1 MDDQARIA
9 LQKQLAQLEQQFGER
24 LQGDLAELGMLAAD
38 LQHNRATGRRRQLML
53 SIRERLHRL
62 AGAAGT
68 FGFAKLGER
77 ARQLEQRA
85 DRWLDSAKP
94 GSRAVEAFA
103 RALQQLAGQTP
114 GQERAAAELPDHHDE
129 PAPGCRIYLLE
140 ADPAAA
146 SNMALTLRN
155 FGYLVSQWQDFAA
168 LQDAVADEPPD
179 ALIASVQHDSELEA
193 LAALQQGLEH
203 PLPMLVIHERIDF
216 TSQLAAVRAGAQ
228 GFFTRPLDITQLEN
242 SLERCLD
249 RQQGEPFRVLIVDD
263 DAELAARYS
272 LVLRN
277 AQMQVQILTEPTRVL
292 ETMHSFNP
300 EVLLLDVNMPEC
312 SGPELAQ
319 MIRLHDEWLRVTIIY
334 LSAETD
340 THRQMAALLK
350 AGDDF
355 ITKPIS
361 DNALVAAVY
370 SHAQRARSLST
381 ALARDS
387 LTGLLKHADIKEQLA
402 LEVQRATRSGKPAS
416 VVMLDLDHFKRV
428 NDTYGHAAGDNVIR
442 ALANLLRQRLRR
454 IDSLGRYGG
463 EEFVAVLPECTALQA
478 QRIFD
483 EIRVR
488 FAALNFNGGDGE
500 EFYVTFSAGICQTD
514 GHTASGVLLE
524 LADQALYAAKHK
536 GRNQVQIAAA
546 VKEAQRANRR

>member
-1 MDDQARIA
+1 MDDRTRLV
-9 LQKQLAQLEQQFGER
+9 LQEQLAQLEQQFGER
-24 LQGDLAELGMLAAD
+24 LQADLTDLAALAQD
-38 LQHNRATGRRRQLML
+38 LQQTRATASRRLVML

-94 GSRAVEAFA
+94 GSRAAEAFA
-103 RALQQLAGQTP
+103 RAVLQLAGETP
-114 GQERAAAELPDHHDE
+114 GQERDGAAELPEHHEE
-129 PAPGCRIYLLE
+129 PAPGCRIYLMK
-140 ADPAAA
+140 ADPVAGA
-146 SNMALTLRN
+146 SMAVTLRN
-155 FGYLVSQWQDFAA
+155 FGYLVSQWPNFAA
-168 LQDAVADEPPD
+168 LQAAVADELPD
-179 ALIASVQHDSELEA
+179 ALIVSVQQDSDFEA
-193 LAALQQGLEH
+193 LAALQQGLEQ
-203 PLPMLVIHERIDF
+203 PLPLLLIHDRADF
-216 TSQLAAVRAGAQ
+216 ASQLAAVRAGAQ
-228 GFFTRPLDITQLEN
+228 GFFVRPLDITQLEN

-292 ETMHSFNP
+292 ETMRSFNP
-300 EVLLLDVNMPEC
+300 EVLLLDVNMPDC

-361 DNALVAAVY
+361 DTALVAAVY

-402 LEVQRATRSGKPAS
+402 LEVQRTTRTGKPAS
-416 VVMLDLDHFKRV
+416 VVMLDLDHFKQI

-463 EEFVAVLPECTALQA
+463 EEFVAVLPECSALQA
-478 QRIFD
+478 RRIFD

-488 FAALNFNGGDGE
+488 FAALSFNAGDQ
-500 EFYVTFSAGICQTD
+500 EFRVTFSAGICETD
-514 GHTASGVLLE
+514 GQSASGLLLE
-524 LADQALYAAKHK
+524 HADQALYVAKHN
-536 GRNQVQIAAA
+536 GRNQVQIA
-546 VKEAQRANRR
+546 QR

>member
-1 MDDQARIA
+1 MDDRTRLA
-9 LQKQLAQLEQQFGER
+9 LQEQLAQLEQQFGER
-24 LQGDLAELGMLAAD
+24 LQADLTDLATLTQD
-38 LQHNRATGRRRQLML
+38 LQQTRATASRRLVML

-94 GSRAVEAFA
+94 GSRAAEAFA
-103 RALQQLAGQTP
+103 RAVLQLAGETP
-114 GQERAAAELPDHHDE
+114 GQERDGAAELPEHHEE
-129 PAPGCRIYLLE
+129 PAPGCRIYLMK
-140 ADPAAA
+140 ADPVAGA
-146 SNMALTLRN
+146 SMAVTLRN
-155 FGYLVSQWQDFAA
+155 FGYLVSQWPNFAA
-168 LQDAVADEPPD
+168 LQAAVADELPD
-179 ALIASVQHDSELEA
+179 ALIVSVQQDSDFDA
-193 LAALQQGLEH
+193 LAALQQGLEQ
-203 PLPMLVIHERIDF
+203 PLPLLVIHDRADF
-216 TSQLAAVRAGAQ
+216 ASQLAAVRAGAQ
-228 GFFTRPLDITQLEN
+228 GFFVRPLDITQLEN

-292 ETMHSFNP
+292 ETMRSFNP
-300 EVLLLDVNMPEC
+300 EVLLLDVNMPDC

-361 DNALVAAVY
+361 DTALVAAVY

-402 LEVQRATRSGKPAS
+402 LEVQRTTRTGKPAS
-416 VVMLDLDHFKRV
+416 VVMLDLDHFKQI

-463 EEFVAVLPECTALQA
+463 EEFVAVLPECSALQA
-478 QRIFD
+478 RRIFD

-488 FAALNFNGGDGE
+488 FAALSFHAGDQ
-500 EFYVTFSAGICQTD
+500 EFRVTFSAGICETD
-514 GHTASGVLLE
+514 GHSASGLLLE
-524 LADQALYAAKHK
+524 HADQALYVAKHN
-536 GRNQVQIAAA
+536 GRNQVQIA
-546 VKEAQRANRR
+546 QR

>member
-1 MDDQARIA
+1 MDDRARLA
-9 LQKQLAQLEQQFGER
+9 LQEQLAQLEQQFGER
-24 LQGDLAELGMLAAD
+24 LQADLTDLAALAQD
-38 LQHNRATGRRRQLML
+38 MQQTRATASRRLVML

-85 DRWLDSAKP
+85 YRWLDSAKP
-94 GSRAVEAFA
+94 GSRAAEAFA
-103 RALQQLAGQTP
+103 RAVLQLASETP
-114 GQERAAAELPDHHDE
+114 GQERDGAAELPEHHEE
-129 PAPGCRIYLLE
+129 PAPGCRIYLMK
-140 ADPAAA
+140 ADPVAGA
-146 SNMALTLRN
+146 SMAVTLRN
-155 FGYLVSQWQDFAA
+155 FGYLVSQWPNFAA
-168 LQDAVADEPPD
+168 LQEAVADELPD
-179 ALIASVQHDSELEA
+179 ALIVSVEQEGDFEA
-193 LAALQQGLEH
+193 LAALQQGLEQ
-203 PLPMLVIHERIDF
+203 PLPLLVIHDRADF
-216 TSQLAAVRAGAQ
+216 ASQLAAVRAGAQ
-228 GFFTRPLDITQLEN
+228 GFFVLPLDITQLEN

-292 ETMHSFNP
+292 ETMRSFNP
-300 EVLLLDVNMPEC
+300 EVLLLDVNMPDC

-361 DNALVAAVY
+361 DTALVAAVY

-402 LEVQRATRSGKPAS
+402 LEVQRTTRTGKPAS
-416 VVMLDLDHFKRV
+416 VVMLDLDHFKQI

-463 EEFVAVLPECTALQA
+463 EEFVAVLPECSALQA
-478 QRIFD
+478 RRIFD

-488 FAALNFNGGDGE
+488 FAALSFNAGDQ
-500 EFYVTFSAGICQTD
+500 EFRVTFSAGICETD
-514 GHTASGVLLE
+514 GHSASGLLLE
-524 LADQALYAAKHK
+524 HADQALYVAKHN
-536 GRNQVQIAAA
+536 GRNQVQIA
-546 VKEAQRANRR
+546 QR

>member
-1 MDDQARIA
+1 MDDRTRLA
-9 LQKQLAQLEQQFGER
+9 LQEQLAQLEQQFGER
-24 LQGDLAELGMLAAD
+24 LQADLTDLAALAQD
-38 LQHNRATGRRRQLML
+38 LQQTRATASRRLVML

-94 GSRAVEAFA
+94 GSRAAEAFA
-103 RALQQLAGQTP
+103 RAVLQLAGETP
-114 GQERAAAELPDHHDE
+114 GQERDGAAELPEHHEE
-129 PAPGCRIYLLE
+129 PAPGCRIYLMK
-140 ADPAAA
+140 ADAVAGA
-146 SNMALTLRN
+146 SMAVTLRN
-155 FGYLVSQWQDFAA
+155 FGYLVSQWPNFAA
-168 LQDAVADEPPD
+168 LQAAVADELPD
-179 ALIASVQHDSELEA
+179 ALIVSVQQDSDFDA
-193 LAALQQGLEH
+193 LAALQQGLEQ
-203 PLPMLVIHERIDF
+203 PLPLLVIHDRADF
-216 TSQLAAVRAGAQ
+216 ASQLAAVRAGAQ
-228 GFFTRPLDITQLEN
+228 GFFVRPLDITQLEN

-292 ETMHSFNP
+292 ETMRSFNP
-300 EVLLLDVNMPEC
+300 EVLLLDVNMPDC

-361 DNALVAAVY
+361 DTALVAAVY

-402 LEVQRATRSGKPAS
+402 LEVQRTTRTGKPAS
-416 VVMLDLDHFKRV
+416 VVMLDLDHFKQI

-463 EEFVAVLPECTALQA
+463 EEFVAVLPECSALQA
-478 QRIFD
+478 RRIFD

-488 FAALNFNGGDGE
+488 FAALSFNAGDQ
-500 EFYVTFSAGICQTD
+500 EFRVTFSAGICETD
-514 GHTASGVLLE
+514 GHSASGLLLE
-524 LADQALYAAKHK
+524 HADQALYAAKHN
-536 GRNQVQIAAA
+536 GRNQVQIA
-546 VKEAQRANRR
+546 QR

>member
-1 MDDQARIA
+1 MDDRTRLA
-9 LQKQLAQLEQQFGER
+9 LQAQLAQLEQQFGER
-24 LQGDLAELGMLAAD
+24 LQADLTDLATLAQD
-38 LQHNRATGRRRQLML
+38 LQQTRATASRRLVML

-94 GSRAVEAFA
+94 GSRAAEAFA
-103 RALQQLAGQTP
+103 RAVLQLAGETP
-114 GQERAAAELPDHHDE
+114 GQERDGAAELPEHHEE
-129 PAPGCRIYLLE
+129 PAPGCRIYLMK
-140 ADPAAA
+140 ADPVAGA
-146 SNMALTLRN
+146 SMAVTLRN
-155 FGYLVSQWQDFAA
+155 FGYLVSQWPNFAA
-168 LQDAVADEPPD
+168 LQAAVADELPD
-179 ALIASVQHDSELEA
+179 ALIVSVQQDSDFDA
-193 LAALQQGLEH
+193 LAALQQGLEQ
-203 PLPMLVIHERIDF
+203 PLPLLVIHDRADF
-216 TSQLAAVRAGAQ
+216 ASQLAAVRAGAQ
-228 GFFTRPLDITQLEN
+228 GFFVRPLDITQLEN

-292 ETMHSFNP
+292 ETMRSFNP
-300 EVLLLDVNMPEC
+300 EVLLLDVNMPDC

-361 DNALVAAVY
+361 DTALVAAVY

-402 LEVQRATRSGKPAS
+402 MEVQRTTRTGKPAS
-416 VVMLDLDHFKRV
+416 VVMLDLDHFKQI

-463 EEFVAVLPECTALQA
+463 EEFVAVLPECSALQA
-478 QRIFD
+478 RRIFD

-488 FAALNFNGGDGE
+488 FAALSFNAGDQ
-500 EFYVTFSAGICQTD
+500 EFRVTFSAGICETD
-514 GHTASGVLLE
+514 GHSASGLLLE
-524 LADQALYAAKHK
+524 HADQALYAAKHN
-536 GRNQVQIAAA
+536 GRNQVQIA
-546 VKEAQRANRR
+546 QR

>member
-1 MDDQARIA
+1 MDDRTRLA
-9 LQKQLAQLEQQFGER
+9 LQEQLVQLERQFGER
-24 LQGDLAELGMLAAD
+24 LQADLADLAAFALN
-38 LQHNRATGRRRQLML
+38 LQSNRATGQRRQLML
-53 SIRERLHRL
+53 GIRERLHRL

-68 FGFAKLGER
+68 FGFARLGER
-77 ARQLEQRA
+77 ARRLEQRA
-85 DRWLDSAKP
+85 DRWLDSAQP
-94 GSRAVEAFA
+94 GSRAADAFA
-103 RALQQLAGQTP
+103 RALLQLASETP
-114 GQERAAAELPDHHDE
+114 GQASEGMPELPEHHDE
-129 PAPGCRIYLLE
+129 PAPGCRIYLLKT
-140 ADPAAA
+140 DPVAGA
-146 SNMALTLRN
+146 SMALTLRN
-155 FGYLVSQWQDFAA
+155 FGYLVSQWRDFAA
-168 LQDAVADEPPD
+168 LQEAVAADPPD
-179 ALIASVQHDSELEA
+179 AMIVSVQHDSEFEA
-193 LAALQQGLEH
+193 LAALQHGLEQ
-203 PLPMLVIHERIDF
+203 PLPLLVIHDRTDF
-216 TSQLAAVRAGAQ
+216 ASQLAAVRAGAQ
-228 GFFTRPLDITQLEN
+228 GFFTRPLDTTQLEN

-277 AQMQVQILTEPTRVL
+277 SQMQVQTLAEPTHVL
-292 ETMHSFNP
+292 ETMRNFNP
-300 EVLLLDVNMPEC
+300 EVLLLDVNMPDC

-340 THRQMAALLK
+340 IHRQMAALLK

-361 DNALVAAVY
+361 DTALVASVY

-402 LEVQRATRSGKPAS
+402 LEVHRATRSGKPAS

-463 EEFVAVLPECTALQA
+463 EEFVAVLPECSAQQA
-478 QRIFD
+478 RRIFD
-483 EIRVR
+483 EIRER
-488 FAALNFNGGDGE
+488 FAALSFNAGE
-500 EFYVTFSAGICQTD
+500 SHEFQVTFSAGICETSGQL
-514 GHTASGVLLE
+514 ASGVLLE
-524 LADQALYAAKHK
+524 RADQALYAAKHD
-536 GRNQVQIAAA
+536 GRNQVRVAGH
-546 VKEAQRANRR
+546 

>member
-1 MDDQARIA
+1 MDDRTRLV
-9 LQKQLAQLEQQFGER
+9 LQEQLAQLEQQFGER
-24 LQGDLAELGMLAAD
+24 LQADLTDLAALAQD
-38 LQHNRATGRRRQLML
+38 LQQTRATASRRLVML

-94 GSRAVEAFA
+94 GSRAAEAFA
-103 RALQQLAGQTP
+103 RAVLQLAGETP
-114 GQERAAAELPDHHDE
+114 GQERDGAAELPEHHEE
-129 PAPGCRIYLLE
+129 PAPGCRIYLMK
-140 ADPAAA
+140 ADPVAGA
-146 SNMALTLRN
+146 SMAVTLRN
-155 FGYLVSQWQDFAA
+155 FGYLVSQWPNFAA
-168 LQDAVADEPPD
+168 LQAAVADELPD
-179 ALIASVQHDSELEA
+179 ALIVSVQQDSDFEA
-193 LAALQQGLEH
+193 LAALQQGLEQ
-203 PLPMLVIHERIDF
+203 PLPLLLIHDRADF
-216 TSQLAAVRAGAQ
+216 ASQLAAVRAGAQ
-228 GFFTRPLDITQLEN
+228 GFFVRPLDITQLEN

-292 ETMHSFNP
+292 ETMRSFNP
-300 EVLLLDVNMPEC
+300 EVLLLDVNMPDC

-361 DNALVAAVY
+361 DTALVAAVY

-402 LEVQRATRSGKPAS
+402 LEVQRTTRTGKPAS
-416 VVMLDLDHFKRV
+416 VVMLDLDHFKQI

-463 EEFVAVLPECTALQA
+463 EEFVAVLPECSALQA
-478 QRIFD
+478 RRIFD

-488 FAALNFNGGDGE
+488 FAALSFHAGDQ
-500 EFYVTFSAGICQTD
+500 EFRVTFSAGICETD
-514 GHTASGVLLE
+514 GHSASGLLLE
-524 LADQALYAAKHK
+524 HADQALYVAKHN
-536 GRNQVQIAAA
+536 GRNQVQIA
-546 VKEAQRANRR
+546 QR

>member
-1 MDDQARIA
+1 MDDRTRLA
-9 LQKQLAQLEQQFGER
+9 LQEQLAQLEQQFGER
-24 LQGDLAELGMLAAD
+24 LQADLTDLAALAQD
-38 LQHNRATGRRRQLML
+38 LQQTRATASRRLVML

-85 DRWLDSAKP
+85 DRWLDTAKP
-94 GSRAVEAFA
+94 GSRAAEAFA
-103 RALQQLAGQTP
+103 RAVLQLAGETP
-114 GQERAAAELPDHHDE
+114 GQERDGAAELPEHHEE
-129 PAPGCRIYLLE
+129 PAPGCRIYLMK
-140 ADPAAA
+140 ADAVAGA
-146 SNMALTLRN
+146 SMAVTLRN
-155 FGYLVSQWQDFAA
+155 FGYLVSQWPNFAA
-168 LQDAVADEPPD
+168 LQEAVADELPD
-179 ALIASVQHDSELEA
+179 ALIVSVQQDSDFDA
-193 LAALQQGLEH
+193 LAALQQGLEQ
-203 PLPMLVIHERIDF
+203 PLPLLVIHDRADF
-216 TSQLAAVRAGAQ
+216 ASQLAAVRAGAQ
-228 GFFTRPLDITQLEN
+228 GFFVRPLDITQLEN

-292 ETMHSFNP
+292 ETMRSFNP
-300 EVLLLDVNMPEC
+300 EVLLLDVNMPDC

-361 DNALVAAVY
+361 DTALVAAVY

-402 LEVQRATRSGKPAS
+402 LEVQRTTRTGKPAS
-416 VVMLDLDHFKRV
+416 VVMLDLDHFKQI

-463 EEFVAVLPECTALQA
+463 EEFVAVLPECSALQA
-478 QRIFD
+478 RRIFD

-488 FAALNFNGGDGE
+488 FAALSFNAGDQ
-500 EFYVTFSAGICQTD
+500 EFRVTFSAGICEAD
-514 GHTASGVLLE
+514 GHSASGLLLE
-524 LADQALYAAKHK
+524 HADQALYVAKHN
-536 GRNQVQIAAA
+536 GRNQVQIA
-546 VKEAQRANRR
+546 QR

>member
-1 MDDQARIA
+1 MDDCTRLA
-9 LQKQLAQLEQQFGER
+9 LQEQLAQLEQQFGER
-24 LQGDLAELGMLAAD
+24 LQADLTDLATLAQD
-38 LQHNRATGRRRQLML
+38 LQQTRATASRRLVML

-94 GSRAVEAFA
+94 GSRAAEAFA
-103 RALQQLAGQTP
+103 RAVLQLAGETP
-114 GQERAAAELPDHHDE
+114 GQERDGAAELPEHHEE
-129 PAPGCRIYLLE
+129 PAPGCRIYLMK
-140 ADPAAA
+140 ADPVAGA
-146 SNMALTLRN
+146 SMAVTLRN
-155 FGYLVSQWQDFAA
+155 FGYLVSQWPNFAA
-168 LQDAVADEPPD
+168 LQAAVADELPD
-179 ALIASVQHDSELEA
+179 ALIVSVQQDSDFDA
-193 LAALQQGLEH
+193 LAALQQGLEQ
-203 PLPMLVIHERIDF
+203 PLPLLVIHDRADF
-216 TSQLAAVRAGAQ
+216 ASQLAAVRAGAQ
-228 GFFTRPLDITQLEN
+228 GFFVRPLDITQLEN

-292 ETMHSFNP
+292 ETMRSFNP
-300 EVLLLDVNMPEC
+300 EVLLLDVNMPDC

-361 DNALVAAVY
+361 DTALVAAVY

-402 LEVQRATRSGKPAS
+402 LEVQRTTRTGKPAS
-416 VVMLDLDHFKRV
+416 VVMLDLDHFKQI

-463 EEFVAVLPECTALQA
+463 EEFVAVLPECSALQA
-478 QRIFD
+478 RRIFD

-488 FAALNFNGGDGE
+488 FAALSFNAGDQ
-500 EFYVTFSAGICQTD
+500 EFRVTFSAGICETD
-514 GHTASGVLLE
+514 GQSASGLLLE
-524 LADQALYAAKHK
+524 HADQALYVAKHN
-536 GRNQVQIAAA
+536 GRNQVQIA
-546 VKEAQRANRR
+546 QR

>member
-1 MDDQARIA
+1 MDDRTRLA
-9 LQKQLAQLEQQFGER
+9 LQEQLAQLEQQFGER
-24 LQGDLAELGMLAAD
+24 LQADLTDLAALAQD
-38 LQHNRATGRRRQLML
+38 LQQTRATASRRLVML

-94 GSRAVEAFA
+94 GSRAAEAFA
-103 RALQQLAGQTP
+103 RAVLQLASETP
-114 GQERAAAELPDHHDE
+114 GQERDGAAELPEHHEE
-129 PAPGCRIYLLE
+129 PAPGCRIYLMK
-140 ADPAAA
+140 ADPVAGA
-146 SNMALTLRN
+146 SMAVTLRN
-155 FGYLVSQWQDFAA
+155 FGYLVSQWPNFAA
-168 LQDAVADEPPD
+168 LQAAVADELPD
-179 ALIASVQHDSELEA
+179 ALIVSVQQDSDFDA
-193 LAALQQGLEH
+193 LAALQQGLEQ
-203 PLPMLVIHERIDF
+203 PLPLLVIHDRTDF
-216 TSQLAAVRAGAQ
+216 ASQLAAVRAGAQ
-228 GFFTRPLDITQLEN
+228 GFFVRPLDITQLEN

-292 ETMHSFNP
+292 ETMRSFNP
-300 EVLLLDVNMPEC
+300 EVLLLDVNMPDC

-361 DNALVAAVY
+361 DTALVAAVY

-402 LEVQRATRSGKPAS
+402 LEVQRTTRTGKPAS
-416 VVMLDLDHFKRV
+416 VVMLDLDHFKQI

-463 EEFVAVLPECTALQA
+463 EEFVAVLPECSALQA
-478 QRIFD
+478 RRIFD

-488 FAALNFNGGDGE
+488 FAALSFNAGDQ
-500 EFYVTFSAGICQTD
+500 EFRVTFSAGICETD
-514 GHTASGVLLE
+514 GHSASGLLLE
-524 LADQALYAAKHK
+524 HADQALYVAKHN
-536 GRNQVQIAAA
+536 GRNQVQIA
-546 VKEAQRANRR
+546 QR

>member
-1 MDDQARIA
+1 MDDRTRLA
-9 LQKQLAQLEQQFGER
+9 LQAQLAQLEQQFGER
-24 LQGDLAELGMLAAD
+24 LQADLTDLATLAQD
-38 LQHNRATGRRRQLML
+38 LQQTRATASRRLVML

-94 GSRAVEAFA
+94 GSRAAEAFA
-103 RALQQLAGQTP
+103 RAVLQLAGETP
-114 GQERAAAELPDHHDE
+114 GQERDGAAELPEHHEE
-129 PAPGCRIYLLE
+129 PAPGCRIYLME
-140 ADPAAA
+140 ADPVAGA
-146 SNMALTLRN
+146 SMAVTLRN
-155 FGYLVSQWQDFAA
+155 FGYLVSQWPNFAA
-168 LQDAVADEPPD
+168 LQEAVADELPD
-179 ALIASVQHDSELEA
+179 ALIVSVEQEGDFEA
-193 LAALQQGLEH
+193 LTTLQQGLEQ
-203 PLPMLVIHERIDF
+203 PLPLLVIHDRADF
-216 TSQLAAVRAGAQ
+216 ASQLAAVRAGAQ
-228 GFFTRPLDITQLEN
+228 GFFVRPLDITQLEN

-292 ETMHSFNP
+292 ETMRSFNP
-300 EVLLLDVNMPEC
+300 EVLLLDVNMPDC

-361 DNALVAAVY
+361 DTALVAAVY

-402 LEVQRATRSGKPAS
+402 LEVQRTTRTGKPAS
-416 VVMLDLDHFKRV
+416 VVMLDLDHFKQI

-463 EEFVAVLPECTALQA
+463 EEFVAVLPECSALQA
-478 QRIFD
+478 RRIFD

-488 FAALNFNGGDGE
+488 FAALSFNAGDQ
-500 EFYVTFSAGICQTD
+500 EFRVTFSAGICETD
-514 GHTASGVLLE
+514 GHSASGLLLE
-524 LADQALYAAKHK
+524 HADQALYVAKHN
-536 GRNQVQIAAA
+536 GRNQVQIA
-546 VKEAQRANRR
+546 QR

>member
-1 MDDQARIA
+1 MDDRTRLA
-9 LQKQLAQLEQQFGER
+9 LQEQLAQLEQQFGER
-24 LQGDLAELGMLAAD
+24 LQADLTDLATLAQD
-38 LQHNRATGRRRQLML
+38 LQQTRATASRRLVML

-94 GSRAVEAFA
+94 GSRAAEAFA
-103 RALQQLAGQTP
+103 RAVLQLASETP
-114 GQERAAAELPDHHDE
+114 GQERDGAAELPEHHEE
-129 PAPGCRIYLLE
+129 PAPGCRIYLMK
-140 ADPAAA
+140 ADPVAGA
-146 SNMALTLRN
+146 SMAVTLRN
-155 FGYLVSQWQDFAA
+155 FGYLVSQWPNFAA
-168 LQDAVADEPPD
+168 LQEAVADELPD
-179 ALIASVQHDSELEA
+179 ALIVSVQQDSDFDA
-193 LAALQQGLEH
+193 LAALQQGLEQ
-203 PLPMLVIHERIDF
+203 PLPLLVIHDRTDF
-216 TSQLAAVRAGAQ
+216 ASQLAAVRAGAQ
-228 GFFTRPLDITQLEN
+228 GFFVRPLDITQLEN

-292 ETMHSFNP
+292 ETMRSFNP
-300 EVLLLDVNMPEC
+300 EVLLLDVNMPDC

-361 DNALVAAVY
+361 DTALVAAVY

-402 LEVQRATRSGKPAS
+402 LEVQRTTRTGKPAS
-416 VVMLDLDHFKRV
+416 VVMLDLDHFKQI

-463 EEFVAVLPECTALQA
+463 EEFVAVLPECSALQA
-478 QRIFD
+478 RRIFD

-488 FAALNFNGGDGE
+488 FAALSFNAGDQ
-500 EFYVTFSAGICQTD
+500 EFRVTFSAGICETD
-514 GHTASGVLLE
+514 GHSASGLLLE
-524 LADQALYAAKHK
+524 HADQALYVAKHN
-536 GRNQVQIAAA
+536 GRNQVQIA
-546 VKEAQRANRR
+546 QR

>member
-1 MDDQARIA
+1 MDDRTRLV
-9 LQKQLAQLEQQFGER
+9 LQEQLAQLEQQFGER
-24 LQGDLAELGMLAAD
+24 LQADLTDLAALAQD
-38 LQHNRATGRRRQLML
+38 LQQTRATASRRLVML

-94 GSRAVEAFA
+94 GSRAAEAFA
-103 RALQQLAGQTP
+103 RAVLQLASETP
-114 GQERAAAELPDHHDE
+114 GQERDGAAELPEHHEE
-129 PAPGCRIYLLE
+129 PAPGCRIYLMK
-140 ADPAAA
+140 ADPVAGA
-146 SNMALTLRN
+146 SMAVTLRN
-155 FGYLVSQWQDFAA
+155 FGYLVSQWPNFAA
-168 LQDAVADEPPD
+168 LQEAVADELPD
-179 ALIASVQHDSELEA
+179 ALIVSVEQEGDFEA
-193 LAALQQGLEH
+193 LTALQQGLEQ
-203 PLPMLVIHERIDF
+203 PLPLLVIHDRADF
-216 TSQLAAVRAGAQ
+216 ASQLAAVRAGAQ
-228 GFFTRPLDITQLEN
+228 GFFVRPLDITQLEN

-292 ETMHSFNP
+292 ETMRSFNP
-300 EVLLLDVNMPEC
+300 EVLLLDVNMPDC

-361 DNALVAAVY
+361 DTALVAAVY

-402 LEVQRATRSGKPAS
+402 LEVQRTTRTGKPAS
-416 VVMLDLDHFKRV
+416 VVMLDLDHFKQI

-463 EEFVAVLPECTALQA
+463 EEFVAVLPECSALQA
-478 QRIFD
+478 RRIFD

-488 FAALNFNGGDGE
+488 FAALSFNAGDQ
-500 EFYVTFSAGICQTD
+500 EFRVTFSAGICETD
-514 GHTASGVLLE
+514 GHSASGLLLE
-524 LADQALYAAKHK
+524 HADQALYAAKHN
-536 GRNQVQIAAA
+536 GRNQVQIA
-546 VKEAQRANRR
+546 QR

>member
-1 MDDQARIA
+1 MDDRTRLA
-9 LQKQLAQLEQQFGER
+9 LQEQLAQLEQQFGER
-24 LQGDLAELGMLAAD
+24 LQADLTDLATLAQD
-38 LQHNRATGRRRQLML
+38 LQQTRATASRRLVML

-94 GSRAVEAFA
+94 GSRAAEAFA
-103 RALQQLAGQTP
+103 RAVLQLAGETP
-114 GQERAAAELPDHHDE
+114 GQERDGAAELPEHHEE
-129 PAPGCRIYLLE
+129 PAPGCRIYLMK
-140 ADPAAA
+140 ADPVAGA
-146 SNMALTLRN
+146 SMAVTLRN
-155 FGYLVSQWQDFAA
+155 FGYLVSQWPNFAA
-168 LQDAVADEPPD
+168 LQAAVADELPD
-179 ALIASVQHDSELEA
+179 ALIVSVQQDSDFDA
-193 LAALQQGLEH
+193 LAALQQGLEQ
-203 PLPMLVIHERIDF
+203 PLPLLVIHDRADF
-216 TSQLAAVRAGAQ
+216 ASQLAAVRAGAQ
-228 GFFTRPLDITQLEN
+228 GFFVRPLDITQLEN

-292 ETMHSFNP
+292 ETMRSFNP
-300 EVLLLDVNMPEC
+300 EVLLLDVNMPDC

-361 DNALVAAVY
+361 DTALVAAVY

-402 LEVQRATRSGKPAS
+402 LEVQRTTRTGKPAS
-416 VVMLDLDHFKRV
+416 VVMLDLDHFKQI

-463 EEFVAVLPECTALQA
+463 EEFVAVLPECSALQA
-478 QRIFD
+478 RRIFD

-488 FAALNFNGGDGE
+488 FAALSFNAGDQ
-500 EFYVTFSAGICQTD
+500 EFCVTFSAGICETD
-514 GHTASGVLLE
+514 GHSPAGLLLE
-524 LADQALYAAKHK
+524 RADQALYVAKHN
-536 GRNQVQIAAA
+536 GRNQVQIS
-546 VKEAQRANRR
+546 QR

>member
-1 MDDQARIA
+1 MDDRTRLA
-9 LQKQLAQLEQQFGER
+9 LQEQLAQLEQQFGER
-24 LQGDLAELGMLAAD
+24 LQADLTDLAALAQD
-38 LQHNRATGRRRQLML
+38 LQQTRATASRRLVML

-94 GSRAVEAFA
+94 GSRAAEAFA
-103 RALQQLAGQTP
+103 RAVLQLAGETP
-114 GQERAAAELPDHHDE
+114 GQERDGAAELPEHHEE
-129 PAPGCRIYLLE
+129 PAPGCRIYLMK
-140 ADPAAA
+140 ADAVAGA
-146 SNMALTLRN
+146 SMAVTLRN
-155 FGYLVSQWQDFAA
+155 FGYLVSQWPNFAA
-168 LQDAVADEPPD
+168 LQEAVADELPD
-179 ALIASVQHDSELEA
+179 ALIVSVQQDSDFDA
-193 LAALQQGLEH
+193 LAALQQGLEQ
-203 PLPMLVIHERIDF
+203 PLPLLVIHDRADF
-216 TSQLAAVRAGAQ
+216 ASQLAAVRAGAQ
-228 GFFTRPLDITQLEN
+228 GFFVRPLDITQLEN

-292 ETMHSFNP
+292 ETMRSFNP
-300 EVLLLDVNMPEC
+300 EVLLLDVNMPDC

-361 DNALVAAVY
+361 DTALVAAVY

-402 LEVQRATRSGKPAS
+402 MEVQRTTRTGKPAS
-416 VVMLDLDHFKRV
+416 VVMLDLDHFKQI

-463 EEFVAVLPECTALQA
+463 EEFVAVLPECSALQA
-478 QRIFD
+478 RRIFD

-488 FAALNFNGGDGE
+488 FAALSFNAGDQ
-500 EFYVTFSAGICQTD
+500 EFRVTFSAGICETD
-514 GHTASGVLLE
+514 GHSASGLLLE
-524 LADQALYAAKHK
+524 HADQALYVAKHN
-536 GRNQVQIAAA
+536 GRNQVQIA
-546 VKEAQRANRR
+546 QR

>member
-1 MDDQARIA
+1 MDEQVRFA
-9 LQKQLAQLEQQFGER
+9 LQEQLAQLEQQFGER
-24 LQGDLAELGMLAAD
+24 LQGDLADLGTLATE
-38 LQHNRATGRRRQLML
+38 LQHNRAPGNRRQLML
-53 SIRERLHRL
+53 GIRERLHRL

-94 GSRAVEAFA
+94 GSRAVESFS
-103 RALQQLAGQTP
+103 RALQQLASQTP

-140 ADPAAA
+140 ADPVAGC
-146 SNMALTLRN
+146 SMALTLRN

-168 LQDAVADEPPD
+168 LQQAVATEPPD
-179 ALIASVQHDSELEA
+179 ALIVSVQHDSELESVA
-193 LAALQQGLEH
+193 SLQQGLDH
-203 PLPMLVIHERIDF
+203 PLPLLVIHERIDF

-228 GFFTRPLDITQLEN
+228 GFFSRPLDITQLEN

-277 AQMQVQILTEPTRVL
+277 SQMQVQTLTEPTQVL
-292 ETMHSFNP
+292 ETMPSFNP
-300 EVLLLDVNMPEC
+300 EVLLLDVNMPGC

-340 THRQMAALLK
+340 IQRQMAALLK

-361 DNALVAAVY
+361 DTALVASVY

-416 VVMLDLDHFKRV
+416 VVMLDLDHFKHV
-428 NDTYGHAAGDNVIR
+428 NDTYGHAAGDNVLR

-478 QRIFD
+478 RRIFD

-488 FAALNFNGGDGE
+488 FAALSFYGGDSQ

-514 GHTASGVLLE
+514 GRTASGVLLE
-524 LADQALYAAKHK
+524 RTDQALYVAKHK
-536 GRNQVQIAAA
+536 GRNQVQVA
-546 VKEAQRANRR
+546 EH

>member
-1 MDDQARIA
+1 MDDRTRLA
-9 LQKQLAQLEQQFGER
+9 LQEQLAQLEQQFGER
-24 LQGDLAELGMLAAD
+24 LQADLTDLAALAQD
-38 LQHNRATGRRRQLML
+38 LQQTRATASRRLVML

-94 GSRAVEAFA
+94 GSRAAEAFA
-103 RALQQLAGQTP
+103 RAVLQLASETP
-114 GQERAAAELPDHHDE
+114 GQERDGAAELPEHHEE
-129 PAPGCRIYLLE
+129 PAPGCRIYLMK
-140 ADPAAA
+140 ADPVAGA
-146 SNMALTLRN
+146 SMAVTLRN
-155 FGYLVSQWQDFAA
+155 FGYLVSQWLSFAA
-168 LQDAVADEPPD
+168 LQEAVADELPD
-179 ALIASVQHDSELEA
+179 ALIVSVEQEGDFEA
-193 LAALQQGLEH
+193 LAALQQGLEQ
-203 PLPMLVIHERIDF
+203 PLPLLIIHDRADF
-216 TSQLAAVRAGAQ
+216 ASQLAAVRAGAQ
-228 GFFTRPLDITQLEN
+228 GFFVRPLDITQLEN

-292 ETMHSFNP
+292 DTMRSFNP
-300 EVLLLDVNMPEC
+300 EVLLLDINMPDC

-361 DNALVAAVY
+361 DTALVAAVY

-402 LEVQRATRSGKPAS
+402 LEVQRTTRTGKPAS
-416 VVMLDLDHFKRV
+416 VVMLDLDHFKQV

-463 EEFVAVLPECTALQA
+463 EEFVAVLPECSALQA
-478 QRIFD
+478 RRIFD

-488 FAALNFNGGDGE
+488 FAALSFNAGDQ
-500 EFYVTFSAGICQTD
+500 EFRVTFSAGICETD
-514 GHTASGVLLE
+514 GQSASGLL
-524 LADQALYAAKHK
+524 LKRADQALYVAKHN
-536 GRNQVQIAAA
+536 GRNQVQIA
-546 VKEAQRANRR
+546 QR

>member
-1 MDDQARIA
+1 MDDRTRLA
-9 LQKQLAQLEQQFGER
+9 LQEQLAQLEQQFGER
-24 LQGDLAELGMLAAD
+24 LQADLIDLAALAQD
-38 LQHNRATGRRRQLML
+38 LQQTRATASRRLVML
-53 SIRERLHRL
+53 NIRERLHRL

-94 GSRAVEAFA
+94 GSRAAEAFA
-103 RALQQLAGQTP
+103 RAVLQLASETP
-114 GQERAAAELPDHHDE
+114 GQERHGAAELPEHHED
-129 PAPGCRIYLLE
+129 PAPGCRIYLMK
-140 ADPAAA
+140 ADPVAGA
-146 SNMALTLRN
+146 SMAVTLRN
-155 FGYLVSQWQDFAA
+155 FGYLVSQWLSFAA
-168 LQDAVADEPPD
+168 LQEAVADELPD
-179 ALIASVQHDSELEA
+179 ALIVSVEQEGDFEA
-193 LAALQQGLEH
+193 LAALQQGLEQ
-203 PLPMLVIHERIDF
+203 PLPLLIIHDRADF
-216 TSQLAAVRAGAQ
+216 ASQLAAVRAGAQ
-228 GFFTRPLDITQLEN
+228 GFFVRPLDITQLEN

-249 RQQGEPFRVLIVDD
+249 RQQGEPFRVLIIDD

-292 ETMHSFNP
+292 DTMRSFNP
-300 EVLLLDVNMPEC
+300 EVLLLDINMPDC

-361 DNALVAAVY
+361 DTALVAAVY

-402 LEVQRATRSGKPAS
+402 LEVQRTTRTGKPAS
-416 VVMLDLDHFKRV
+416 VVMLDLDHFKQV

-463 EEFVAVLPECTALQA
+463 EEFVAVLPECSALQA
-478 QRIFD
+478 RRIFD

-488 FAALNFNGGDGE
+488 FAALSFNAGDQ
-500 EFYVTFSAGICQTD
+500 EFCVTFSAGICETD
-514 GHTASGVLLE
+514 GHSAAGLLLE
-524 LADQALYAAKHK
+524 RADQALYVAKHN
-536 GRNQVQIAAA
+536 GRNQVQIA
-546 VKEAQRANRR
+546 QR

>member
-1 MDDQARIA
+1 MDDRTRLA
-9 LQKQLAQLEQQFGER
+9 LQEQLAQLEQQFGER
-24 LQGDLAELGMLAAD
+24 LQADLTDLATLTQD
-38 LQHNRATGRRRQLML
+38 LQQTRATASRRLVML

-94 GSRAVEAFA
+94 GSRAAEAFA
-103 RALQQLAGQTP
+103 RAVLQLAGETP
-114 GQERAAAELPDHHDE
+114 GQERDGAAELPEHHEE
-129 PAPGCRIYLLE
+129 PAPGCRIYLMK
-140 ADPAAA
+140 ADPVAGA
-146 SNMALTLRN
+146 SMAVTLRN
-155 FGYLVSQWQDFAA
+155 FGYLVSQWPNFAA
-168 LQDAVADEPPD
+168 LQAAVADELPD
-179 ALIASVQHDSELEA
+179 ALIVSVQQDSDFDA
-193 LAALQQGLEH
+193 LAALQQGLEQ
-203 PLPMLVIHERIDF
+203 PLPLLVIHDRADF
-216 TSQLAAVRAGAQ
+216 ASQLAAVRAGAQ
-228 GFFTRPLDITQLEN
+228 GFFVRPLDITQLEN

-292 ETMHSFNP
+292 ETMRSFNP
-300 EVLLLDVNMPEC
+300 EVLLLDVNMPDC

-361 DNALVAAVY
+361 DTALVAAVY

-402 LEVQRATRSGKPAS
+402 LEVQRTTRTGKPAS
-416 VVMLDLDHFKRV
+416 VVMLDLDHFKQI

-463 EEFVAVLPECTALQA
+463 EEFVAVLPECSALQA
-478 QRIFD
+478 RRIFD

-488 FAALNFNGGDGE
+488 FAALSFNAGDQ
-500 EFYVTFSAGICQTD
+500 EFRVTFSAGICETD
-514 GHTASGVLLE
+514 GHSASGLLLE
-524 LADQALYAAKHK
+524 HADQALYVAKHN
-536 GRNQVQIAAA
+536 GRNQVQIA
-546 VKEAQRANRR
+546 QR

>member
-1 MDDQARIA
+1 MDDRTRLA
-9 LQKQLAQLEQQFGER
+9 LQAQLAQLEQQFGER
-24 LQGDLAELGMLAAD
+24 LQADLTDLATLAQD
-38 LQHNRATGRRRQLML
+38 LQQTRATASRRLVML

-94 GSRAVEAFA
+94 GSRAAEAFA
-103 RALQQLAGQTP
+103 RAVLQLAGETP
-114 GQERAAAELPDHHDE
+114 GQERDGAAELPEHHEE
-129 PAPGCRIYLLE
+129 PAPGCRIYLMK
-140 ADPAAA
+140 ADPVAGA
-146 SNMALTLRN
+146 SMAVTLRN
-155 FGYLVSQWQDFAA
+155 FGYLVSQWPNFAA
-168 LQDAVADEPPD
+168 LQAAVADELPD
-179 ALIASVQHDSELEA
+179 ALIVSVQQDSDFDA
-193 LAALQQGLEH
+193 LAALQQGLEQ
-203 PLPMLVIHERIDF
+203 PLPLLVIHDRADF
-216 TSQLAAVRAGAQ
+216 ASQLAAVRAGAQ
-228 GFFTRPLDITQLEN
+228 GFFVRPLDITQLEN

-292 ETMHSFNP
+292 ETMRSFNP
-300 EVLLLDVNMPEC
+300 EVLLLDVNMPDC

-361 DNALVAAVY
+361 DTALVAAVY

-402 LEVQRATRSGKPAS
+402 LEVQRTTRTGKPAS
-416 VVMLDLDHFKRV
+416 VVMLDLDHFKQI

-463 EEFVAVLPECTALQA
+463 EEFVAVLPECSALQA
-478 QRIFD
+478 RRIFD

-488 FAALNFNGGDGE
+488 FAALSFNAGDQ
-500 EFYVTFSAGICQTD
+500 EFRVTFSAGICETD
-514 GHTASGVLLE
+514 GQSASGLLLE
-524 LADQALYAAKHK
+524 HADQALYVAKHN
-536 GRNQVQIAAA
+536 GRNQVQIA
-546 VKEAQRANRR
+546 QR

>member
-1 MDDQARIA
+1 LQADLTNLA
-9 LQKQLAQLEQQFGER
+9 ALAQ
-24 LQGDLAELGMLAAD
+24 D
-38 LQHNRATGRRRQLML
+38 LQQTRATASRRLVML

-94 GSRAVEAFA
+94 GSRAAEAFA
-103 RALQQLAGQTP
+103 RAVLQLAGETP
-114 GQERAAAELPDHHDE
+114 GQERDGAAELPEHHEE
-129 PAPGCRIYLLE
+129 PAPGCRIYLMK
-140 ADPAAA
+140 ADPVAGA
-146 SNMALTLRN
+146 SMAVTLRN
-155 FGYLVSQWQDFAA
+155 FGYLVSQWPNFAA
-168 LQDAVADEPPD
+168 LQAAVADELPD
-179 ALIASVQHDSELEA
+179 ALIVSVQQDSDFDA
-193 LAALQQGLEH
+193 LAALQQGLEQ
-203 PLPMLVIHERIDF
+203 PLPLLVIHDRADF
-216 TSQLAAVRAGAQ
+216 ASQLAAVRAGAQ
-228 GFFTRPLDITQLEN
+228 GFFVRPLDITQLEN
-242 SLERCLD
+242 NLERCLD

-292 ETMHSFNP
+292 ETMRSFNP
-300 EVLLLDVNMPEC
+300 EVLLLDVNMPDC

-361 DNALVAAVY
+361 DTALVAAVY

-402 LEVQRATRSGKPAS
+402 LEVQRTTRTGKPAS
-416 VVMLDLDHFKRV
+416 VVMLDLDHFKQI

-463 EEFVAVLPECTALQA
+463 EEFVAVLPECSALQA
-478 QRIFD
+478 RRIFD

-488 FAALNFNGGDGE
+488 FAALSFNAGDQ
-500 EFYVTFSAGICQTD
+500 EFRVTFSAGICETD
-514 GHTASGVLLE
+514 GHSASGLLLE
-524 LADQALYAAKHK
+524 HADQALYVAKHN
-536 GRNQVQIAAA
+536 GRNQVQIA
-546 VKEAQRANRR
+546 QR

>member
-1 MDDQARIA
+1 MDDRTRLA
-9 LQKQLAQLEQQFGER
+9 LQEQLAQLEQQFGER
-24 LQGDLAELGMLAAD
+24 LQADLTDLAALAQD
-38 LQHNRATGRRRQLML
+38 LQQTRATASRRLVML

-94 GSRAVEAFA
+94 GSRAAEAFA
-103 RALQQLAGQTP
+103 RAVLQLASETP
-114 GQERAAAELPDHHDE
+114 GQERDGAAELPEHHEE
-129 PAPGCRIYLLE
+129 PAPGCRIYLMK
-140 ADPAAA
+140 ADPVAGA
-146 SNMALTLRN
+146 SMAVTLRN
-155 FGYLVSQWQDFAA
+155 FGYLVSQWPNFAA
-168 LQDAVADEPPD
+168 LQEAVADELPD
-179 ALIASVQHDSELEA
+179 ALIVSVQQDSDFDA
-193 LAALQQGLEH
+193 LAALQQGLEQ
-203 PLPMLVIHERIDF
+203 PLPLLVIHDRADF
-216 TSQLAAVRAGAQ
+216 ASQLAAVRAGAQ
-228 GFFTRPLDITQLEN
+228 GFFVRPLDITQLEN

-292 ETMHSFNP
+292 ETMRSFNP
-300 EVLLLDVNMPEC
+300 EVLLLDVNMPDC

-361 DNALVAAVY
+361 DTALVAAVY

-402 LEVQRATRSGKPAS
+402 LEVQRTTRTGKPAS
-416 VVMLDLDHFKRV
+416 VVMLDLDHFKQI

-463 EEFVAVLPECTALQA
+463 EEFVAVLPECSALQA
-478 QRIFD
+478 RRIFD

-488 FAALNFNGGDGE
+488 FAALSFNAGDQ
-500 EFYVTFSAGICQTD
+500 EFRVTFSAGICETD
-514 GHTASGVLLE
+514 GHSASGLLLE
-524 LADQALYAAKHK
+524 HADQALYAAKHN
-536 GRNQVQIAAA
+536 GRNQVQIA
-546 VKEAQRANRR
+546 QR

>member
-1 MDDQARIA
+1 MDDRTRLA
-9 LQKQLAQLEQQFGER
+9 LQAQLAQLEQQFGER
-24 LQGDLAELGMLAAD
+24 LQADLTDLATLAQD
-38 LQHNRATGRRRQLML
+38 LQQTRATASRRLVML

-94 GSRAVEAFA
+94 GSRAAEAFA
-103 RALQQLAGQTP
+103 RAVLQLAGETP
-114 GQERAAAELPDHHDE
+114 GQERDGAAELPEHHEE
-129 PAPGCRIYLLE
+129 PAPGCRIYLMK
-140 ADPAAA
+140 ADPVAGA
-146 SNMALTLRN
+146 SMAVTLRN
-155 FGYLVSQWQDFAA
+155 FGYLVSQWPNFAA
-168 LQDAVADEPPD
+168 LQAAVADELPD
-179 ALIASVQHDSELEA
+179 ALIVSVQQDSDFDA
-193 LAALQQGLEH
+193 LAALQQGLEQ
-203 PLPMLVIHERIDF
+203 PLPLLVIHDRADF
-216 TSQLAAVRAGAQ
+216 ASQLAAVRAGAQ
-228 GFFTRPLDITQLEN
+228 GFFVRPLDITQLEN

-292 ETMHSFNP
+292 ETMRSFNP
-300 EVLLLDVNMPEC
+300 EVLLLDVNMPDC

-361 DNALVAAVY
+361 DTALVAAVY

-387 LTGLLKHADIKEQLA
+387 LTGLLKHAYIKEQLA
-402 LEVQRATRSGKPAS
+402 LEVQRTTRTGKPAS
-416 VVMLDLDHFKRV
+416 VVMLDLDHFKQI

-463 EEFVAVLPECTALQA
+463 EEFVAVLPECSALQA
-478 QRIFD
+478 RRIFD

-488 FAALNFNGGDGE
+488 FAALSFNAGDQ
-500 EFYVTFSAGICQTD
+500 EFRVTFSAGICETD
-514 GHTASGVLLE
+514 GHSASGLLLE
-524 LADQALYAAKHK
+524 HADQALYVAKHN
-536 GRNQVQIAAA
+536 GRNQVQIA
-546 VKEAQRANRR
+546 QR

>member
-1 MDDQARIA
+1 MDDRTRLA
-9 LQKQLAQLEQQFGER
+9 LQEQLAQLEQQFGER
-24 LQGDLAELGMLAAD
+24 LQADLTDLAALAQD
-38 LQHNRATGRRRQLML
+38 LQQTRATASRRLVML

-94 GSRAVEAFA
+94 GSRAAEAFA
-103 RALQQLAGQTP
+103 RAVLQLASETP
-114 GQERAAAELPDHHDE
+114 GQERDGAAELPEHHEE
-129 PAPGCRIYLLE
+129 PAPGCRIYLMK
-140 ADPAAA
+140 ADPVAGA
-146 SNMALTLRN
+146 SMAVTLRN
-155 FGYLVSQWQDFAA
+155 FGYLVSQWPNFAA
-168 LQDAVADEPPD
+168 LQAAVADELPD
-179 ALIASVQHDSELEA
+179 ALIVSVQQDSDFDA
-193 LAALQQGLEH
+193 LAALQQGLEQ
-203 PLPMLVIHERIDF
+203 PLPLLVIHDRADF
-216 TSQLAAVRAGAQ
+216 ASQLAAVRAGAQ
-228 GFFTRPLDITQLEN
+228 GFFVRPLDITQLEN

-292 ETMHSFNP
+292 ETMRSFNP
-300 EVLLLDVNMPEC
+300 EVLLLDVNMPDC

-361 DNALVAAVY
+361 DTALVAAVY

-402 LEVQRATRSGKPAS
+402 LEVQRTTRTGKLAS
-416 VVMLDLDHFKRV
+416 VVMLDLDHFKQI

-463 EEFVAVLPECTALQA
+463 EEFVAVLPECSALQA
-478 QRIFD
+478 RRIFD

-488 FAALNFNGGDGE
+488 FAALSFNAGDQ
-500 EFYVTFSAGICQTD
+500 EFRVTFSAGICETD
-514 GHTASGVLLE
+514 GHSAAGLLLE
-524 LADQALYAAKHK
+524 HADQALYVAKHN
-536 GRNQVQIAAA
+536 GRNQVQIA
-546 VKEAQRANRR
+546 QR

>member
-1 MDDQARIA
+1 MDDRTRLA
-9 LQKQLAQLEQQFGER
+9 LQEQLAQLEQQFGER
-24 LQGDLAELGMLAAD
+24 LQADLTDLAALAQD
-38 LQHNRATGRRRQLML
+38 LQQTRATASRRLVML

-94 GSRAVEAFA
+94 GSRAAEAFA
-103 RALQQLAGQTP
+103 RAVLQLAGETP
-114 GQERAAAELPDHHDE
+114 GQERDGAAELPEHHEE
-129 PAPGCRIYLLE
+129 PAPGCRIYLMK
-140 ADPAAA
+140 ADPVAGA
-146 SNMALTLRN
+146 SMAVTLRN
-155 FGYLVSQWQDFAA
+155 FGYLVSQWPNFAA
-168 LQDAVADEPPD
+168 LQAAVADELPD
-179 ALIASVQHDSELEA
+179 ALIVSVQQDSDFDA
-193 LAALQQGLEH
+193 LAALQQGLEQ
-203 PLPMLVIHERIDF
+203 PLPLLVIHDRADF
-216 TSQLAAVRAGAQ
+216 ASQLAAVRAGAQ
-228 GFFTRPLDITQLEN
+228 GFFVRPLDITQLEN

-292 ETMHSFNP
+292 ETMRSFNP
-300 EVLLLDVNMPEC
+300 EVLLLDVNMPDC

-361 DNALVAAVY
+361 DTALVAAVY

-402 LEVQRATRSGKPAS
+402 LEVQRTTRTGKPAS
-416 VVMLDLDHFKRV
+416 VVMLDLDHFKQI

-463 EEFVAVLPECTALQA
+463 EEFVAVLPECSALQA
-478 QRIFD
+478 RRIFD

-488 FAALNFNGGDGE
+488 FAALSFNAGDQ
-500 EFYVTFSAGICQTD
+500 EFRVTFSAGICETD
-514 GHTASGVLLE
+514 GQSASGLLLE
-524 LADQALYAAKHK
+524 HADQALYVAKHN
-536 GRNQVQIAAA
+536 GRNQVQIA
-546 VKEAQRANRR
+546 QR

>member
-1 MDDQARIA
+1 MDDRARLA
-9 LQKQLAQLEQQFGER
+9 LQEQLEQLEQQFGER
-24 LQGDLAELGMLAAD
+24 LQADLGDLCALAND
-38 LQHNRATGRRRQLML
+38 LQQTRATGSRRQVML
-53 SIRERLHRL
+53 NIRERLHRL

-68 FGFAKLGER
+68 FGFAKLGES

-94 GSRAVEAFA
+94 GSRAAEAFA
-103 RALQQLAGQTP
+103 RAVLQLASETP
-114 GQERAAAELPDHHDE
+114 GQERDGVAELPEHHEE
-129 PAPGCRIYLLE
+129 PAPGCRIYLMK
-140 ADPAAA
+140 ADPVAGA
-146 SNMALTLRN
+146 SMAVTLRN
-155 FGYLVSQWQDFAA
+155 FGYLVSQWPNFAA
-168 LQDAVADEPPD
+168 LQKAVADELPD
-179 ALIASVQHDSELEA
+179 ALIVSVEQDSELEA
-193 LAALQQGLEH
+193 LAALQQDLEQ
-203 PLPMLVIHERIDF
+203 PLPLLVIHDRADF
-216 TSQLAAVRAGAQ
+216 ASQLAAVRAGAQ
-228 GFFTRPLDITQLEN
+228 GFFVRPLDITQLEN

-263 DAELAARYS
+263 DVELATRYS

-277 AQMQVQILTEPTRVL
+277 AQMQVQILSEPTHVL
-292 ETMHSFNP
+292 DTMRSFNP
-300 EVLLLDVNMPEC
+300 EVLLLDVNMPDC

-340 THRQMAALLK
+340 AHRQMAALLK

-370 SHAQRARSLST
+370 SHSQRARSLST

-387 LTGLLKHADIKEQLA
+387 LTGLLKHADIKEQLT

-416 VVMLDLDHFKRV
+416 VVMLDLDHFKGV

-463 EEFVAVLPECTALQA
+463 EEFVAVLPECSALQA
-478 QRIFD
+478 RRIFD

-488 FAALNFNGGDGE
+488 FAALNFKAGDSD
-500 EFYVTFSAGICQTD
+500 EFRVSFSAGICETD

-524 LADQALYAAKHK
+524 RADQALYAAKHN
-536 GRNQVQIAAA
+536 GRNQVQIA
-546 VKEAQRANRR
+546 QS

>member
-1 MDDQARIA
+1 MDDRTRLA
-9 LQKQLAQLEQQFGER
+9 LQEQLAQLEQQFGER
-24 LQGDLAELGMLAAD
+24 LQADLTDLAALAQD
-38 LQHNRATGRRRQLML
+38 LQQTRATASRRLVML

-94 GSRAVEAFA
+94 GSRAAEAFA
-103 RALQQLAGQTP
+103 RAVLQLAGEIP
-114 GQERAAAELPDHHDE
+114 GQERDGAAELPEHHEE
-129 PAPGCRIYLLE
+129 PAPGCRIYLMK
-140 ADPAAA
+140 ADAVAGA
-146 SNMALTLRN
+146 SMAVTLRN
-155 FGYLVSQWQDFAA
+155 FGYLVSQWPNFAA
-168 LQDAVADEPPD
+168 LQAAVADELPD
-179 ALIASVQHDSELEA
+179 ALIVSVQQDSDFDA
-193 LAALQQGLEH
+193 LAALQQGLEQ
-203 PLPMLVIHERIDF
+203 PLPLLVIHDRADF
-216 TSQLAAVRAGAQ
+216 ASQLAAVRAGAQ
-228 GFFTRPLDITQLEN
+228 GFFVRPLDITQLEN

-263 DAELAARYS
+263 DAELAARYN

-292 ETMHSFNP
+292 ETMRSFNP
-300 EVLLLDVNMPEC
+300 EVLLLDVNMPDC

-361 DNALVAAVY
+361 DTALVAAVY

-402 LEVQRATRSGKPAS
+402 LEVQRTTRTGKPAS
-416 VVMLDLDHFKRV
+416 VVMLDLDHFKQI

-463 EEFVAVLPECTALQA
+463 EEFVAVLPECSALQA
-478 QRIFD
+478 RRIFN

-488 FAALNFNGGDGE
+488 FAALSFNAGDQ
-500 EFYVTFSAGICQTD
+500 EFRVTFSAGICETD
-514 GHTASGVLLE
+514 GHSASGLLLE
-524 LADQALYAAKHK
+524 HADQALYAAKHN
-536 GRNQVQIAAA
+536 GRNQVQIA
-546 VKEAQRANRR
+546 QR

>member
-1 MDDQARIA
+1 MDDRTRLA
-9 LQKQLAQLEQQFGER
+9 LQEQLAQLEQQFGER
-24 LQGDLAELGMLAAD
+24 LQADLTDLAALAQD
-38 LQHNRATGRRRQLML
+38 LQQTRATASRRLVML

-94 GSRAVEAFA
+94 GSRAAEAFA
-103 RALQQLAGQTP
+103 RAVLQLAGETP
-114 GQERAAAELPDHHDE
+114 GQERDGAAELPEHHEE
-129 PAPGCRIYLLE
+129 PAPGCRIYLMK
-140 ADPAAA
+140 ADPVAGA
-146 SNMALTLRN
+146 SMAVTLRN
-155 FGYLVSQWQDFAA
+155 FGYLVSQWPNFAA
-168 LQDAVADEPPD
+168 LQAAVADELPD
-179 ALIASVQHDSELEA
+179 ALIVSVQQDSDFDA
-193 LAALQQGLEH
+193 LAALQQGLEQ
-203 PLPMLVIHERIDF
+203 PLPLLVIHDRADF
-216 TSQLAAVRAGAQ
+216 ASQLAAVRAGAQ
-228 GFFTRPLDITQLEN
+228 GFFVRPLDITQLEN

-292 ETMHSFNP
+292 ETMRSFNP
-300 EVLLLDVNMPEC
+300 EVLLLDVNMPDC

-361 DNALVAAVY
+361 DTALVAAVY

-402 LEVQRATRSGKPAS
+402 LEVQRTTRTGKPAS
-416 VVMLDLDHFKRV
+416 VVMLDLDHFKQI

-463 EEFVAVLPECTALQA
+463 EEFVAVLPECSALQA
-478 QRIFD
+478 RRIFD

-488 FAALNFNGGDGE
+488 FAALSFNAGDQ
-500 EFYVTFSAGICQTD
+500 EFRVTFSAGICETD
-514 GHTASGVLLE
+514 GHSASGLLLE
-524 LADQALYAAKHK
+524 HADQALYAAKHN
-536 GRNQVQIAAA
+536 GRNQVQIA
-546 VKEAQRANRR
+546 QR